1 MASLGGVGPD
11 EFERLSKAGVG
22 GIELR
27 RIGGASRRRTTSA
40 YCMHGIEVPRTGLSG
55 DAELRIRRDRDGPME
70 GDRHDPQRG
79 PRRKR
84 ADQAFVRVLR
94 GQPVPQRLRRGESD
108 HGAHRHRPGRSRRI
122 CAASSDPAAVGVA
135 GRAELC
141 SVAARRR
148 SPLLQT
154 GGLSDDDDPAEQLGR
169 RSPERAL
176 RLRLWVDPLMLR
188 LLFQNLEQTLGPAL
202 SQVSL
207 FFYFGGLTLLVFV
220 VLVPVWRG
228 WVEGGGAGV
237 GGGRGWGGSC
247 PKCGGIKNVAGRR
260 GGGFGLGPHN
270 SRNVR
275 PLAGFSRR

>member
-11 EFERLSKAGVG
+11 EFERLSKSGVG

-27 RIGGASRRRTTSA
+27 RIGGASRRRTTAA
-40 YCMHGIEVPRTGLSG
+40 YGVHGIEVACTGLSG

-84 ADQAFVRVLR
+84 AHQAFVRVLR
-94 GQPVPQRLRRGESD
+94 GQPVPQRLRRGEND

-122 CAASSDPAAVGVA
+122 CAASSDPEAVRVA
-135 GRAELC
+135 GPPELC

-169 RSPERAL
+169 RSPQRAL

-202 SQVSL
+202 SQLSL

-228 WVEGGGAGV
+228 WVWAFEARSGAEH
-237 GGGRGWGGSC
+237 RLWS
-247 PKCGGIKNVAGRR
+247 A
-260 GGGFGLGPHN
+260 L
-270 SRNVR
+270 
-275 PLAGFSRR
+275 

>member
-1 MASLGGVGPD
+1 MASLGGVGPY

-84 ADQAFVRVLR
+84 AHQAFVRVLR

-122 CAASSDPAAVGVA
+122 RAASSDPEAVGVA
-135 GRAELC
+135 GRPELGG
-141 SVAARRR
+141 VAARRR

-154 GGLSDDDDPAEQLGR
+154 GGLSDDDDPAEPLGR

-228 WVEGGGAGV
+228 LAV
-237 GGGRGWGGSC
+237 GG
-247 PKCGGIKNVAGRR
+247 VARR
-260 GGGFGLGPHN
+260 GGGPGRGEVLSKPERAMIF
-270 SRNVR
+270 
-275 PLAGFSRR
+275 A

>member
-1 MASLGGVGPD
+1 MASLGGVGPY

-84 ADQAFVRVLR
+84 AHQAFVRVLR
-94 GQPVPQRLRRGESD
+94 GQPVPQRLRRGERD
-108 HGAHRHRPGRSRRI
+108 HGAHRHRPRRSRRI
-122 CAASSDPAAVGVA
+122 CAASPDPEAVRVA
-135 GRAELC
+135 GRPELC

-169 RSPERAL
+169 RSPQRAL

-188 LLFQNLEQTLGPAL
+188 LLFQNLEQTLGPGL

-220 VLVPVWRG
+220 VLVPVWRVWG
-228 WVEGGGAGV
+228 MGVGAGV
-237 GGGRGWGGSC
+237 GGVLGGWGCFHSFM
-247 PKCGGIKNVAGRR
+247 RR
-260 GGGFGLGPHN
+260 IIY
-270 SRNVR
+270 
-275 PLAGFSRR
+275 ARR

>member
-1 MASLGGVGPD
+1 MASLGRVGPD
-11 EFERLSKAGVG
+11 EFERLSEAGVG

-40 YCMHGIEVPRTGLSG
+40 YCVRGAQVPRAGLSG

-84 ADQAFVRVLR
+84 AHQAFVRVLR

-122 CAASSDPAAVGVA
+122 CAASPDPEAVRVA

-141 SVAARRR
+141 GVAARRR

-228 WVEGGGAGV
+228 LVEGVGAG
-237 GGGRGWGGSC
+237 GGGETGWGVGR
-247 PKCGGIKNVAGRR
+247 PKYGEGTNR
-260 GGGFGLGPHN
+260 GGRQRGPFGRELPH
-270 SRNVR
+270 
-275 PLAGFSRR
+275 PA

>member
-1 MASLGGVGPD
+1 MSSFGRVGTD
-11 EFERLSKAGVG
+11 EFERLSEAGVG

-27 RIGGASRRRTTSA
+27 RTGGASRRRTTSA
-40 YCMHGIEVPRTGLSG
+40 YCLHGIEMPRAGLSG

-84 ADQAFVRVLR
+84 AHQAFVRVLR

-122 CAASSDPAAVGVA
+122 CAASSDPAAVRVA
-135 GRAELC
+135 GRPEL
-141 SVAARRR
+141 SGVAARRR

-202 SQVSL
+202 SHASL

-220 VLVPVWRG
+220 VLVPVWRVWIEG
-228 WVEGGGAGV
+228 VTAGMGIGRGGGVA
-237 GGGRGWGGSC
+237 C
-247 PKCGGIKNVAGRR
+247 PNIRKRKIVAGRR
-260 GGGFGLGPHN
+260 GGGFERGLDI
-270 SRNVR
+270 SRIVR
-275 PLAGFSRR
+275 LWALFSG